1 MLATVASI
9 LIRDVPDD
17 VRARL
22 AARAAAKGQS
32 MQEFLKSALVE
43 MVAKPDI
50 ETWVEEVRRHR
61 AEAEGPGPTAE
72 QIVEDLREM
81 RGSL

>member
-1 MLATVASI
+1 
-9 LIRDVPDD
+9 
-17 VRARL
+17 
-22 AARAAAKGQS
+22 

-61 AEAEGPGPTAE
+61 AEAEGPALTAE
-72 QIVEDLREM
+72 QIVADLREM

>member
-1 MLATVASI
+1 MASI

-32 MQEFLKSALVE
+32 MQEYLKAALVE
-43 MVAKPDI
+43 LASKPDI
-50 ETWVEEVRRHR
+50 DEWLESVRERQARPGFKGMTTEE
-61 AEAEGPGPTAE
+61 
-72 QIVEDLREM
+72 IVEAVREI
-81 RGSL
+81 RGTL